1 MRKKMVTQSEY
12 WNGNAGKKWAS
23 LANNQDTLLGKLGEV
38 TMDSAG
44 LSPGQTVL
52 DIGCGSGG
60 STFEISRRIGADGTV
75 WGVDISKPMLD
86 IATARLTSHGIGNVK
101 FSEADVT
108 TFDFTDHFFDV
119 AFSRFGVMFFED
131 PVASFSSI
139 ANSLKSK
146 GVLAFCCWRS
156 LSKNEWF
163 ELPLNVGLKYCDRSD
178 PMDAAG
184 PSYAP
189 GPMAF
194 KDQDRID
201 KILNESGFSNI
212 SIEDYKSTLVVGP
225 TPIIAANNLM
235 DVGPLYRLIQNSDD
249 NIKALVKTE
258 LKQQLTHHVTPKGVE
273 LNSNVWIV
281 TASKR

>member
-1 MRKKMVTQSEY
+1 M
-12 WNGNAGKKWAS
+12 G
-23 LANNQDTLLGKLGEV
+23 
-38 TMDSAG
+38 
-44 LSPGQTVL
+44 
-52 DIGCGSGG
+52 GSGG

-156 LSKNEWF
+156 LNKNEWF

-178 PMDAAG
+178 PMDAAAS
-184 PSYAP
+184 SYAP

-194 KDQDRID
+194 NNQDRISEKNSTYFSNYHSYLYHTSSNNYIYNYSFAVD
-201 KILNESGFSNI
+201 PEKYQPTGSVNMTGLPSFSLISNIITPHSSDYSFNLYMYHISYNVLKIMGGMGSLGFSI
-212 SIEDYKSTLVVGP
+212 
-225 TPIIAANNLM
+225 
-235 DVGPLYRLIQNSDD
+235 
-249 NIKALVKTE
+249 
-258 LKQQLTHHVTPKGVE
+258 
-273 LNSNVWIV
+273 
-281 TASKR
+281 

>member
-1 MRKKMVTQSEY
+1 MVTQSEY
-12 WNGNAGKKWAS
+12 WNGKAGKKWAS
-23 LANNQDTLLGKLGEV
+23 LANNQDTLLGKLGEA
-38 TMDSAG
+38 TMDAAG
-44 LSPGQTVL
+44 VSNGQSVL

-60 STFEISRRIGADGTV
+60 STFELSRRIGSDGTV

-86 IATARLTSHGIGNVK
+86 IGITRLKSHDFRNIM

-108 TFDFTDHFFDV
+108 TFDFTNHSFDI

-146 GVLAFCCWRS
+146 GRLAFCCWRS

-163 ELPLNVGLKYCDRSD
+163 ELPLNVGLKYCDQPNQVD

-184 PSYAP
+184 LSYTP

-201 KILNESGFSNI
+201 KFLCESGFSTI
-212 SIEDYKSTLVVGP
+212 SIKDHKSTLVVGS
-225 TPIIAANNLM
+225 TPAIAANNLTS
-235 DVGPLYRLIQNSDD
+235 VGPLSRLMQNTDD
-249 NIKALVKTE
+249 HIKASIQTE
-258 LKQQLTHHVTPKGVE
+258 LRQQLMHHFTSKGVT
-273 LNSNVWIV
+273 LKSNVWII
-281 TASKR
+281 TASKG

>member
-1 MRKKMVTQSEY
+1 MVTQSEY

-23 LANNQDTLLGKLGEV
+23 LANNQDTMLGKLGEAA
-38 TMDSAG
+38 MDAAG
-44 LSPGQTVL
+44 ISTGQSVL

-75 WGVDISKPMLD
+75 WGVDISEPMLD
-86 IATARLTSHGIGNVK
+86 IATARLTSHDIENVK
-101 FSEADVT
+101 FSKADVT
-108 TFDFTDHFFDV
+108 TFDFTGHYFDI

-139 ANSLKSK
+139 SASLRSK
-146 GVLAFCCWRS
+146 GGLAFCCWRS

-163 ELPLNVGLKYCDRSD
+163 ELPLNAGLKYSDRSD

-184 PSYAP
+184 SSYVP

-194 KDQDRID
+194 KDQNVID

-212 SIEDYKSTLVVGP
+212 SIKDYKSTLVVGQTP
-225 TPIIAANNLM
+225 TIAANNLIN
-235 DVGPLYRLIQNSDD
+235 VGPLSRLIQNSD
-249 NIKALVKTE
+249 NHIKALVQTE
-258 LKQQLTHHVTPKGVE
+258 LEQQLMHHVTPNGVE
-273 LNSNVWIV
+273 LKSNVWII